1 MFEAYAPKM
10 NSNSQTTTPPPSRTA
25 KESDSF
31 AVDHILVTELPPE
44 LGTVDAPER
53 YTVAAVFTRRPL
65 PQELDLLAA
74 PAVDTAL
81 AKAGYAHVTLRPADR
96 RLLIG
101 GTNLSELEHGLASVI
116 GGILDEIG
124 TAAATTRSAQAR
136 DAAEFASRAAERANR
151 VLEEVERIDFSP
163 HHSQYS

>member
-1 MFEAYAPKM
+1 M
-10 NSNSQTTTPPPSRTA
+10 NANSQTTTPPSSQTA

-31 AVDHILVTELPPE
+31 AVDRILVTELPPE
-44 LGTVDAPER
+44 LGTVDAPDR
-53 YTVAAVFTRRPL
+53 YTVTAVFTRRPL
-65 PQELDLLAA
+65 PQELELLVA

-101 GTNLSELEHGLASVI
+101 NTNLNELEHGLASAI
-116 GGILDEIG
+116 GAILDDIG
-124 TAAATTRSAQAR
+124 AAAATTRSAQAR